1 MRTKYV
7 FINPIVEKL
16 NMSKHPI
23 FLCNV
28 YAIALMVTAIAF
40 PSLRAQQMEAPVVAV
55 GEVITTQS
63 AISRRYTGRLTSPAS
78 VELVARVAG
87 EMLEQQF
94 TEGDFVK
101 KGQVLYRLDDV
112 RYRAAVQGAEANIK
126 RCEASLKYT
135 ESNYNRVKNLFEKG
149 VTTQDAL
156 EAAEMNY
163 HADVA
168 GLESAKAALITA
180 QDDLKNTQIVAP
192 IDGKIG
198 LTNYTVGNYLTPSSG
213 VLATIV
219 QLNPI
224 RLSFSIANRD
234 FLSIF
239 GTEEN
244 FRQDARVTIT
254 LADGT
259 PYSVEGIFE
268 FMNNEANK
276 STDTITLFVSF
287 ANDDFK
293 LRPGSTVN
301 VNVEQKSTQDA
312 TGIEPSALMSDAQ
325 GTYVYVVG
333 DDLIAQRRDVKIGSS
348 TKDVQIVL
356 EGLTA
361 GERVVTRGTHKVI
374 PGTPVKLLQ

>member
-1 MRTKYV
+1 MTFSDSLILRLSAATLLLV
-7 FINPIVEKL
+7 
-16 NMSKHPI
+16 
-23 FLCNV
+23 
-28 YAIALMVTAIAF
+28 VTVS
-40 PSLRAQQMEAPVVAV
+40 PLLHAQQMPAPTVAV

-135 ESNYNRVKNLFEKG
+135 ESNYNRVKGLFEKD

-163 HADVA
+163 HADIA
-168 GLESAKAALITA
+168 GLASAKASLITA
-180 QDDLKNTQIVAP
+180 QDDLKNTLIVAP

-198 LTNYTVGNYLTPSSG
+198 LTNYTVGNYLTPASG

-219 QLNPI
+219 QLTPI
-224 RLSFSIANRD
+224 RLSFSVANRD

-244 FRQDARVTIT
+244 FRKDARVTIT
-254 LADGT
+254 LADGS
-259 PYSVEGIFE
+259 PYPVEGNFE
-268 FMNNEANK
+268 FMNNEANQ
-276 STDTITLFVSF
+276 STDTTTLFVSF
-287 ANDDFK
+287 ANNDYL
-293 LRPGSTVN
+293 LRPGSTVT
-301 VNVEQKSTQDA
+301 VNVEQKSTKDA

-325 GTYVYVVG
+325 STYVYVV
-333 DDLIAQRRDVKIGSS
+333 DENLIAQRRDVKLGSS
-348 TKDVQIVL
+348 TKDLQIVL
-356 EGLTA
+356 EGLAA
-361 GERVVTRGTHKVI
+361 GEKVVTRGTHKVI
-374 PGTPVKLLQ
+374 PGMPVKVLE

>member
-1 MRTKYV
+1 
-7 FINPIVEKL
+7 
-16 NMSKHPI
+16 MSKRVRS
-23 FLCNV
+23 LRNV
-28 YAIALMVTAIAF
+28 FAVVLLMAAIAYPAL
-40 PSLRAQQMEAPVVAV
+40 SAQQMPTPTVAV

-63 AISRRYTGRLTSPAS
+63 AISRRYTGRLVSPAS

-87 EMLEQQF
+87 EMLEQGF
-94 TEGDFVK
+94 AEGDFVK
-101 KGQVLYRLDDV
+101 KGQMLFRLDDV
-112 RYRAAVQGAEANIK
+112 RYRAAVQGAEANIA
-126 RCEASLKYT
+126 RCEASLKYSG
-135 ESNYNRVKNLFEKG
+135 SNYNRVKGLFDKS
-149 VTTQDAL
+149 VATQDAL
-156 EAAEMNY
+156 EAAEMAF
-163 HADVA
+163 HTDIA
-168 GLESAKAALITA
+168 GLGSAQAALITA
-180 QDDLKNTQIVAP
+180 QDDLKNTKITAP

-219 QLNPI
+219 QINPI

-244 FRQDARVTIT
+244 FRQDAHVTIT

-259 PYSVEGIFE
+259 PYPVDGVFE

-287 ANDDFK
+287 ANDDYK
-293 LRPGSTVN
+293 LRPGATVT
-301 VNVEQKSTQDA
+301 VNVEQKSTKDA

-333 DDLIAQRRDVKIGSS
+333 DDLVAQRRDVKIGSA
-348 TKDVQIVL
+348 TKDLQIIL

-374 PGTPVKLLQ
+374 PGAPVKLLQ